1 MGEVL
6 CSTEN
11 SPFLIIDHIHA
22 KINRVCCAALA
33 IGKRCM
39 NVRKNK
45 LFYNVRLLFYRLP
58 YVNCPALKVRYGK
71 LEKIEKGHAI
81 ISSNKHCYCVLGKR
95 DIIELEI
102 KEKSSCNRLRCFI
115 SELLGSYQRFNQSVK
130 TGTRIPVDRFTVGL
144 EEALF

>member
-11 SPFLIIDHIHA
+11 SPFLHA

-45 LFYNVRLLFYRLP
+45 LFRHNVGFRI
-58 YVNCPALKVRYGK
+58 ALNVMAIRDQC
-71 LEKIEKGHAI
+71 HANV
-81 ISSNKHCYCVLGKR
+81 SKQTTSLNDV
-95 DIIELEI
+95 DIAPQMACMR
-102 KEKSSCNRLRCFI
+102 S
-115 SELLGSYQRFNQSVK
+115 
-130 TGTRIPVDRFTVGL
+130 
-144 EEALF
+144 

>member
-11 SPFLIIDHIHA
+11 SPFLIIDHFHA

-45 LFYNVRLLFYRLP
+45 LLVCDTGINAIMFDKISFRNVFL
-58 YVNCPALKVRYGK
+58 
-71 LEKIEKGHAI
+71 AI
-81 ISSNKHCYCVLGKR
+81 NGM
-95 DIIELEI
+95 
-102 KEKSSCNRLRCFI
+102 
-115 SELLGSYQRFNQSVK
+115 
-130 TGTRIPVDRFTVGL
+130 
-144 EEALF
+144 

>member
-45 LFYNVRLLFYRLP
+45 LFKNNMNKYT
-58 YVNCPALKVRYGK
+58 
-71 LEKIEKGHAI
+71 
-81 ISSNKHCYCVLGKR
+81 ISANS
-95 DIIELEI
+95 
-102 KEKSSCNRLRCFI
+102 
-115 SELLGSYQRFNQSVK
+115 
-130 TGTRIPVDRFTVGL
+130 
-144 EEALF
+144 A

>member
-45 LFYNVRLLFYRLP
+45 L
-58 YVNCPALKVRYGK
+58 YVFEHPFSADESFVVYIHLSR
-71 LEKIEKGHAI
+71 HTSI
-81 ISSNKHCYCVLGKR
+81 ITKTCL
-95 DIIELEI
+95 
-102 KEKSSCNRLRCFI
+102 CNM
-115 SELLGSYQRFNQSVK
+115 QRF
-130 TGTRIPVDRFTVGL
+130 
-144 EEALF
+144 

>member
-22 KINRVCCAALA
+22 KIYRVCCAALA

-45 LFYNVRLLFYRLP
+45 LLYYEPRREKTSFFHICENKDADQLRGDREADQRLCFRYTDSTIPLLP
-58 YVNCPALKVRYGK
+58 KS
-71 LEKIEKGHAI
+71 E
-81 ISSNKHCYCVLGKR
+81 ISSL
-95 DIIELEI
+95 
-102 KEKSSCNRLRCFI
+102 
-115 SELLGSYQRFNQSVK
+115 
-130 TGTRIPVDRFTVGL
+130 
-144 EEALF
+144 

>member
-45 LFYNVRLLFYRLP
+45 LFMYDHVIRNPTLCICENKGTDQLCCYKSADQLLL
-58 YVNCPALKVRYGK
+58 
-71 LEKIEKGHAI
+71 
-81 ISSNKHCYCVLGKR
+81 
-95 DIIELEI
+95 
-102 KEKSSCNRLRCFI
+102 
-115 SELLGSYQRFNQSVK
+115 
-130 TGTRIPVDRFTVGL
+130 
-144 EEALF
+144 

>member
-45 LFYNVRLLFYRLP
+45 LFKNKTYQNAYFLDVNQNLGDAKLIRTFFYM
-58 YVNCPALKVRYGK
+58 K
-71 LEKIEKGHAI
+71 
-81 ISSNKHCYCVLGKR
+81 
-95 DIIELEI
+95 
-102 KEKSSCNRLRCFI
+102 
-115 SELLGSYQRFNQSVK
+115 
-130 TGTRIPVDRFTVGL
+130 
-144 EEALF
+144 

>member
-45 LFYNVRLLFYRLP
+45 LLQYVVYRRLAVDYCR
-58 YVNCPALKVRYGK
+58 
-71 LEKIEKGHAI
+71 EK
-81 ISSNKHCYCVLGKR
+81 
-95 DIIELEI
+95 
-102 KEKSSCNRLRCFI
+102 
-115 SELLGSYQRFNQSVK
+115 
-130 TGTRIPVDRFTVGL
+130 
-144 EEALF
+144 

>member
-45 LFYNVRLLFYRLP
+45 LFKRVWKMALLYSVIDIML
-58 YVNCPALKVRYGK
+58 
-71 LEKIEKGHAI
+71 I
-81 ISSNKHCYCVLGKR
+81 ILA
-95 DIIELEI
+95 
-102 KEKSSCNRLRCFI
+102 CF
-115 SELLGSYQRFNQSVK
+115 GF
-130 TGTRIPVDRFTVGL
+130 
-144 EEALF
+144 

>member
-1 MGEVL
+1 MGEEL

-45 LFYNVRLLFYRLP
+45 LLSVKS
-58 YVNCPALKVRYGK
+58 YVYV
-71 LEKIEKGHAI
+71 
-81 ISSNKHCYCVLGKR
+81 SCYC
-95 DIIELEI
+95 
-102 KEKSSCNRLRCFI
+102 S
-115 SELLGSYQRFNQSVK
+115 
-130 TGTRIPVDRFTVGL
+130 
-144 EEALF
+144 ALCVHNDEDCLPLSF